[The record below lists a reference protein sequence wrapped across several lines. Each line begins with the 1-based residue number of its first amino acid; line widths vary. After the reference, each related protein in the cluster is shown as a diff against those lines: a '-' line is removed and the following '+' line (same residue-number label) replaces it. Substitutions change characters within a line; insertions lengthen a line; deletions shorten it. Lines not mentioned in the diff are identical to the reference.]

1 MLHSC
6 AMDYKY
12 IIMCRID
19 GRSVIG
25 VRKGVQVDD
34 NYGQSCAFLS
44 S

>member
-19 GRSVIG
+19 RRSVIG
-25 VRKGVQVDD
+25 VRKG
-34 NYGQSCAFLS
+34 G
-44 S
+44 

>member
-25 VRKGVQVDD
+25 VRKGVQVDV
-34 NYGQSCAFLS
+34 NHAQSYAFLS